1 MAKAKAEL
9 LPTFITGGAVLAPSE
24 RIANGTV
31 VVQDGRIVEVS
42 DRRAAPPTGATRI
55 DALGRYVA
63 PGFIDTHTHGF
74 NGHDVMDGAAA
85 VRGMS
90 AELASHGVTGFFP
103 TLIACPAEELRKT
116 MESAAAAQTAGAAI
130 YGVHVEGPYLDP
142 AMPGM
147 FDPGAFREFDRR
159 EVANLKGAAGE
170 LPIVMT
176 VACQGERAVV
186 AEALLA
192 EGIIPSLG
200 HCAGTYEDVVRAVE
214 SGVRRATHCFN
225 AMTGF
230 HHRDPGILGG
240 VLARGEMLAE
250 LILDG
255 LHVHPAA
262 ASLLLSQKGAAGVI
276 LVTDSTV
283 LSGHADGRY
292 EWSGYT
298 IDISDGAARIPAGN
312 LAGSLLSMDQ
322 AVRNAV
328 KLLGAP
334 LEKAVEMASLTP
346 ARSAGIDGVTGSL
359 ARGKNADIAI
369 LDANLKPVMT
379 LVKGEV
385 AWRS

>member
-1 MAKAKAEL
+1 MARGEA
-9 LPTFITGGAVLAPSE
+9 LPTFITGGAVLAPSG
-24 RIANGTV
+24 RIAGGTV
-31 VVQDGRIVEVS
+31 VVEDGRILEVS
-42 DRRAAPPTGATRI
+42 DRRAALPTGATRI
-55 DALGRYVA
+55 DGRGRYVA

-74 NGHDVMDGAAA
+74 NGHDAMHGAAA

-103 TLIACPAEELRKT
+103 TLIARPSGELSEAVARAAVAEI
-116 MESAAAAQTAGAAI
+116 AGAAI
-130 YGVHVEGPYLDP
+130 YGIHVEGPYLDP

-147 FDPGAFREFDRR
+147 FDPRVFREFDER
-159 EVANLKGAAGE
+159 EVSDLKSAAGE

-186 AEALLA
+186 AKALIA
-192 EGIIPSLG
+192 QGIVPSLG
-200 HCAGTYEDVVRAVE
+200 HCAGTYEDAVRAVE
-214 SGVRRATHCFN
+214 AGVRRATHCFN

-240 VLARGEMLAE
+240 VLARGEVRAE

-262 ASLLLSQKGAAGVI
+262 ASLLLSLKGAEGVI

-283 LSGHADGRY
+283 LSGYADGRY

-298 IDISDGAARIPAGN
+298 IEISGGAARIPAGN

-322 AVRNAV
+322 AVRNV
-328 KLLGAP
+328 LTMLGAP
-334 LEKAVEMASLTP
+334 LEQAVEMASLTP
-346 ARSAGIDGVTGSL
+346 ARSAGIDGLTGSL
-359 ARGKNADIAI
+359 VRGKNADIAI
-369 LDANLKPVMT
+369 LDADLKPVMT
-379 LVKGEV
+379 LVRGEV
-385 AWRS
+385 VWRS

>member
-1 MAKAKAEL
+1 MAREHV
-9 LPTFITGGAVLAPSE
+9 LPTFITGGMVLAPSG
-24 RIANGTV
+24 RIATGTV
-31 VVQDGRIVEVS
+31 VVEDGRILEVS
-42 DRRAAPPTGATRI
+42 ERRATLPTDAKRI
-55 DALGRYVA
+55 DAGGRYVV

-74 NGHDVMDGAAA
+74 NGHDAMDGAAA
-85 VRGMS
+85 VQGMS

-103 TLIACPAEELRKT
+103 TLIARPAGELRQT
-116 MESAAAAQTAGAAI
+116 VQRAAAAQAAGAAI
-130 YGVHVEGPYLDP
+130 YGFHIEGPYLDP

-147 FDPGAFREFDRR
+147 FDPRVFREFDRR
-159 EVANLKGAAGE
+159 EVADLKHTTGK
-170 LPIVMT
+170 LPVVMT

-186 AEALLA
+186 AKALLA

-200 HCAGTYEDVVRAVE
+200 HCDGTYEDAVRAVE
-214 SGVRRATHCFN
+214 AGVRRATHCFN

-230 HHRDPGILGG
+230 HHRDPGILGA
-240 VLARGEMLAE
+240 VLARDEVRAE

-262 ASLLLSQKGAAGVI
+262 ASLLLSLKGPEGVL

-328 KLLGAP
+328 KMLGAP

-346 ARSAGIDGVTGSL
+346 ARSAGIDRVTGSL
-359 ARGKNADIAI
+359 AHGKNADIAI
-369 LDANLKPVMT
+369 LDTDLKPVMT
-379 LVKGEV
+379 LVKGEI

>member
-1 MAKAKAEL
+1 MAREHVS
-9 LPTFITGGAVLAPSE
+9 PTFITGGMVLAPSG
-24 RIANGTV
+24 RIATGTV
-31 VVQDGRIVEVS
+31 VVEDGRILEVS
-42 DRRAAPPTGATRI
+42 DRRAALPTDAKRI
-55 DALGRYVA
+55 DARGRYVV

-74 NGHDVMDGAAA
+74 NGHDAMDGAAA
-85 VRGMS
+85 VQGMS

-103 TLIACPAEELRKT
+103 TLIACPAGELRQT
-116 MESAAAAQTAGAAI
+116 VRRAAPAETAGAAI

-147 FDPGAFREFDRR
+147 FDPRVFREFDRR
-159 EVANLKGAAGE
+159 EVVDLKDAIGD
-170 LPIVMT
+170 LPVVMT

-186 AEALLA
+186 AKALLA

-200 HCAGTYEDVVRAVE
+200 HCDGTYEDAVRAVE

-230 HHRDPGILGG
+230 HHRDPGIIGG
-240 VLARGEMLAE
+240 VLTRGEVRAE

-262 ASLLLSQKGAAGVI
+262 ASLLLSLKGPEGVI

-292 EWSGYT
+292 EWSGYS
-298 IDISDGAARIPAGN
+298 IEISEGAARIPAGN

-328 KLLGAP
+328 KILGAP

-346 ARSAGIDGVTGSL
+346 ARSAGIDRVTGSL
-359 ARGKNADIAI
+359 AHGKNADIAI
-369 LDANLKPVMT
+369 LDTDLKPVMT
-379 LVKGEV
+379 LVKGEI